1 MSNASTFRC
10 SNCLAHKSKLCECGQ
25 IRTVAMIA
33 HDYVRFAEQA
43 GGNRQLGKLFNC
55 VVDRPLFFATLEEC
69 KECDDP
75 ISDFCPPEELHLM
88 LGIVNQL
95 VKEMGQIDPKLIE
108 EWTKDSNVSAAGYWQ
123 GTFEGNPCKR
133 LLENIE
139 FLIDEYGYAKI
150 QF

>member
-1 MSNASTFRC
+1 M
-10 SNCLAHKSKLCECGQ
+10 
-25 IRTVAMIA
+25 VA
-33 HDYVRFAEQA
+33 HDYERFMEQA
-43 GGNRQLGKLFNC
+43 GGIRDLGKLFNC
-55 VVDRPLFFATLEEC
+55 VVDRPLFSATLEEC

-95 VKEMGQIDPKLIE
+95 VKEMGEIDPKLIE

-133 LLENIE
+133 LLENVE
-139 FLIDEYGYAKI
+139 FLIDEYGYAKNPLLTPHI
-150 QF
+150 KGLKSFNAVRIACFGCQYIEED